1 MSAAPGGGDAGI
13 AIPDNEQIQA
23 FKLYLE
29 NYNKLSEVCFND
41 CIWDFTSRKVS
52 SGENNCALNCAEK
65 FLKMNQRISTRFQ
78 EFQLM
83 ANENA
88 MAQVTATQKL

>member
-1 MSAAPGGGDAGI
+1 MSAQGGDAP
-13 AIPDNEQIQA
+13 AIPDSEQIQA
-23 FKLYLE
+23 FKLYLQ

-52 SGENNCALNCAEK
+52 SGENSCAVNCAEK

>member
-1 MSAAPGGGDAGI
+1 MSGSDFASADV
-13 AIPDNEQIQA
+13 DQIKT
-23 FKLYLE
+23 FKDFLA

-41 CIWDFTSRKVS
+41 CIWDFTTRKVS
-52 SGENNCALNCAEK
+52 RGEDTCALNCAEK
-65 FLKMNQRISTRFQ
+65 FLKMNQRISSRFQ

-88 MAQVTATQKL
+88 MAQVTSSTKL

>member
-1 MSAAPGGGDAGI
+1 MSAQGGDPAP
-13 AIPDNEQIQA
+13 AIPDTEQIQA
-23 FKLYLE
+23 FKLYLQ

-52 SGENNCALNCAEK
+52 GGENNCALNCAEK